1 ENLFNHHVQNVQTR
15 SGARIRFQRID
26 NQPGLKGRQTDYQM
40 ITFSSIKAS
49 VELKG
54 IYQPDNNIQ

>member
-1 ENLFNHHVQNVQTR
+1 VQNVQTH
-15 SGARIRFQRID
+15 SGVRIRFRRID
-26 NQPGLKGRQTDYQM
+26 NQSGLKGRGADYQM

-54 IYQPDNNIQ
+54 IYEANDNTAFW

>member
-1 ENLFNHHVQNVQTR
+1 MQTR
-15 SGARIRFQRID
+15 SGARIRFQRSD